1 MILNSSPV
9 VFDQESHTYHLDG
22 VVLKG
27 VTSVLSGQLFKD
39 KYKDIPEFVMERAKD
54 RGTLVHEQCE
64 LVDSLGVEPAIL
76 EAKNYKALKE
86 EYGLKAMAN
95 EYLVSDEIGV
105 ASSIDVVFDAQS
117 ENDDEVFLA
126 DIKTTAKLDIDWLSW
141 QLSIYA
147 YLFELQNPGL
157 KVVKLFG
164 IWLRNEVKELREV
177 QRIDVMT
184 IRKLL
189 ECDLNGESFVSNEI
203 PLPENERI
211 IPSEVFERAQMI
223 VSLDLQ
229 IKSLTEEKK
238 RLSDEVYQY
247 MEDVGEIK
255 YEGDKF
261 SVSRV
266 LPSVK
271 KSFDAKGF
279 EKNEPEMY
287 KLYVKES
294 SVKGSIRV
302 TPKKVKD

>member
-1 MILNSSPV
+1 MNNVSWLI
-9 VFDQESHTYHLDG
+9 
-22 VVLKG
+22 
-27 VTSVLSGQLFKD
+27 
-39 KYKDIPEFVMERAKD
+39 RW
-54 RGTLVHEQCE
+54 
-64 LVDSLGVEPAIL
+64 
-76 EAKNYKALKE
+76 KNYKALKE
-86 EYGLKAMAN
+86 ENGLKAMAN

-105 ASSIDVVFDAQS
+105 ASSVDVVFDAQS
-117 ENDDEVFLA
+117 ENDDEVYLA

-147 YLFELQNPGL
+147 YLFELQNPHL

-164 IWLRNEVKELREV
+164 IWLRGDVKELKEV
-177 QRIDVMT
+177 QRIDSMT
-184 IRKLL
+184 VRKLL
-189 ECDLNGESFVSNEI
+189 ECDLNGESFVSDEI

-211 IPSEVFERAQMI
+211 IPSEVFERAQKI
-223 VSLDLQ
+223 VSLDLE

-238 RLSDEVYQY
+238 RLSDELYQY
-247 MEDVGEIK
+247 MEEIGEMK

-287 KLYVKES
+287 KLYVKET